1 MVLWH
6 TRIRTTS
13 MVLYMEASRPAL
25 KAPSRQDSKN
35 DPLQWLYSG
44 IAASMSQVH
53 GCNTIFAVA
62 KADEECL
69 KGVTKVELE
78 TLLDTVQR
86 LHKKLG
92 RPPNS
97 LLLKNLPARGASEKL
112 LTVAAEIKCDV
123 CLENQIRASKP
134 AVSVHREDRWW
145 CTLQTD
151 GLYMRFGEEVFH
163 DLMTV
168 DRHRVSA

>member
-1 MVLWH
+1 MTLCNGCIPGLQLRCRRSMDA
-6 TRIRTTS
+6 TRS
-13 MVLYMEASRPAL
+13 LPWQRP
-25 KAPSRQDSKN
+25 
-35 DPLQWLYSG
+35 
-44 IAASMSQVH
+44 
-53 GCNTIFAVA
+53 
-62 KADEECL
+62 DEECL

-151 GLYMRFGEEVFH
+151 GLYMRFGEGSVPRP
-163 DLMTV
+163 D
-168 DRHRVSA
+168 DGR